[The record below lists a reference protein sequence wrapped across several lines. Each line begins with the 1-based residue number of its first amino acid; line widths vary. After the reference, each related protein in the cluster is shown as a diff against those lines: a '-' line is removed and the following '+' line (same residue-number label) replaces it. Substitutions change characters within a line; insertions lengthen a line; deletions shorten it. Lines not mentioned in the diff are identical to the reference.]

1 MFKKKQAENGNG
13 VNGSKRKTDDY
24 IFRLYVTGA
33 SPNSLRA
40 IDNTK
45 KICEKHLADNYDL
58 EIIDVYQQPVVAMDE
73 NIIALPLLIVKKP
86 LPEKRLVGDM
96 SDNEKV
102 MKAIGLSNED

>member
-1 MFKKKQAENGNG
+1 MYKKNQAENGNG
-13 VNGSKRKTDDY
+13 VNDDKRKKDDY
-24 IFRLYVTGA
+24 VFRLYVTGA

-96 SDNEKV
+96 SDNEKL
-102 MKAIGLSNED
+102 MRAIGLSNEE